1 MANYKLIL
9 PSVATFEGGLSSD
22 PRDNCSDIKSDV
34 IDPKNGLGYHTNKGV
49 CYETWLSAS
58 KKLGFNSS
66 GKSFVNMTK
75 IQWESIIKELY
86 WNTLNLDNV
95 NSQAIA
101 EILFQSRWG
110 SGPGGAR
117 TLVRFMQKK
126 LNIAQTGT
134 MNALTITKLNDYTKN
149 VSKEQSLFK
158 DIWERRLQYLQSL
171 KKLFP
176 IYGRG
181 WTRRMNDILKRGLS
195 YIGANIS
202 ENKKPIGIIG
212 LTLVATGIYYAF
224 SKN

>member
-22 PRDNCSDIKSDV
+22 PRDSCSKKRSDV

-49 CYETWLSAS
+49 CYSTWLSAS

-66 GKSFVNMTK
+66 GKSFVAMTK

-86 WNTLNLDNV
+86 WNPLNLDKV

-101 EILFQSRWG
+101 EILFQSNWG
-110 SGPGGAR
+110 SGMGGAM
-117 TLVRFMQKK
+117 TLVRFMQQK
-126 LNIAQTGT
+126 LSIAQTGT
-134 MNALTITKLNDYTKN
+134 MNTLTITKLNNSTKDIL
-149 VSKEQSLFK
+149 KEQNLFK
-158 DIWERRLQYLQSL
+158 DIWERRLEYLQSL
-171 KKLFP
+171 KSFS

-181 WTRRMNDILKRGLS
+181 WTNRMNDILNRGLS
-195 YIGANIS
+195 YIG